1 MTDNT
6 PDYEDNLYFP
16 EPQKIIPEKLPN
28 KITFIAMMDEMSRCA
43 RALMNDPFW
52 GIKGNPREN
61 KISLQTATWEHE
73 GVKHTFEI
81 TYKQEE
87 LK

>member
-1 MTDNT
+1 MSNNE
-6 PDYEDNLYFP
+6 PDYKDNLYFP
-16 EPQKIIPEKLPN
+16 EPKRIIPEKLPY

-43 RALMNDPFW
+43 RALMNNPFW

-61 KISLQTATWEHE
+61 KIPLQTATWDHE
-73 GVKHTFEI
+73 GIRHTFEI
-81 TYKQEE
+81 TYSQEV